1 MSDYR
6 PGASS
11 RAARLRT
18 PEQFAAATGEGATWR
33 AARQWLAASA
43 RVEPQD
49 AGLERLG
56 AAPMSSDPSADSSGE
71 SVHHSASALH
81 PTPEL
86 GGVRFGFTVSRRQA
100 RRAVQRVMVKRVL
113 REAARSAT
121 GTLNGLARDARVD
134 VVLRLRAPLP
144 KRPEMS
150 LSQVKRTLRNE
161 ADSLIGQL
169 ARHLRADA

>member
-1 MSDYR
+1 MSDCG
-6 PGASS
+6 PGALS

-18 PEQFAAATGEGATWR
+18 PGEFAAATGERATWR

-43 RVEPQD
+43 RVQAHG
-49 AGLERLG
+49 AGLERP
-56 AAPMSSDPSADSSGE
+56 AAVPIASDRSGE
-71 SVHHSASALH
+71 RVDHSASALH
-81 PTPEL
+81 RTPKP

-100 RRAVQRVMVKRVL
+100 RRAVQRAMVKRVL

-121 GTLNGLARDARVD
+121 GTLNGLARDAHVD

-144 KRPEMS
+144 QPSEMS
-150 LSQVKRTLRNE
+150 LSQVKRTLRTE

-169 ARHLRADA
+169 ARHLRADAR